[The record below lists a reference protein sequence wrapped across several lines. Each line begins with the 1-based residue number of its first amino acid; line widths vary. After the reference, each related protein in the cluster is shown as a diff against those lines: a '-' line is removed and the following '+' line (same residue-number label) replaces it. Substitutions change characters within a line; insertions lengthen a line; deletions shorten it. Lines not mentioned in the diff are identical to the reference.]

1 MDICNDAIVNRRD
14 EEETKEKIKG
24 ALGFFA
30 VSFQNTLANK
40 YTNQISELKQAATI
54 FYPDYKGLFRFSKA
68 CTTLMRNILFSYKK
82 FLLNEDILAQLIYS
96 KMANSN
102 EPFDKYDHFQ
112 KTLLDHLVSVVEL
125 RRIKNAQKDVD
136 NLLELVEIV
145 YSSHIELSA
154 KEWRRLAKSNRKVTL
169 QPYSVIKTITGDLRE
184 AERCFV
190 TIMSHESC
198 MRYAEL
204 VQAIEM
210 ANQNDD

>member
-1 MDICNDAIVNRRD
+1 
-14 EEETKEKIKG
+14 
-24 ALGFFA
+24 
-30 VSFQNTLANK
+30 
-40 YTNQISELKQAATI
+40 
-54 FYPDYKGLFRFSKA
+54 
-68 CTTLMRNILFSYKK
+68 MRNILFSYKK

-136 NLLELVEIV
+136 SLLELVEIV